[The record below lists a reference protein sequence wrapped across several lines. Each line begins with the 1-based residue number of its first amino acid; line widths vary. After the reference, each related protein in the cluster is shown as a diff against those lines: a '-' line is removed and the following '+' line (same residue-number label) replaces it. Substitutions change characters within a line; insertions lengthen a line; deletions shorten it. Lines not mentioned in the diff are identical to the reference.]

1 MQNENVH
8 FFLWADSET
17 RDQKSLKTDTI
28 NKLYKEK
35 FINSEE
41 FNYEIK
47 IKVFKE
53 FFFKL

>member
-8 FFLWADSET
+8 FFLWIDSET
-17 RDQKSLKTDTI
+17 KYQKSLKTDTI

-47 IKVFKE
+47 FE
-53 FFFKL
+53 LFMHFFEL